1 MIDNFFKEYKSLVK
15 AQFEFMP
22 CFEYWKR
29 TLMEYST
36 RLFTYTGLPDSIPA
50 HEIDT
55 IAFLKGY
62 CPLVQIIENGKS
74 TWIAAFSSGMFG
86 LTDYFDQFK
95 KVNFNTPLH
104 FGERTIGK
112 NAVII
117 PNNSLKIPLIWKIE
131 HYAAQ
136 LAHVDISI
144 IAELVNDREIDYME
158 AINSGAAE
166 AAKQIYSDRYN
177 GRPSALVNKGF
188 TQFQHNFIAARSQD
202 QSGKLWDLR
211 NNILSGFLEEIGVK
225 KSYDKRER
233 QITSE
238 IQADD
243 TMLNLNISD
252 MLESRQTAM
261 EEFNALTG
269 YNVKV
274 TSNIDY
280 MEEGGKIDIEGI
292 T

>member
-1 MIDNFFKEYKSLVK
+1 MVK

-29 TLMEYST
+29 ALFEYSV
-36 RLFTYTGLPDSIPA
+36 RLFSYEGLPDTIPA

-62 CPLVQIIENGKS
+62 CPLVQIADNGKLN
-74 TWIAAFSSGMFG
+74 WIAAYSSGQFG
-86 LTDYFDQFK
+86 LTDYFDIFK

-104 FGERTIGK
+104 FGERTIGE

-117 PNNSLKIPLIWKIE
+117 PNTSLKIPLIWKIE

-136 LAHVDISI
+136 LAHVDLSL

-158 AINSGAAE
+158 AINSAAAE
-166 AAKQIYSDRYN
+166 AAKEVYNARYN
-177 GRPSALVNKGF
+177 GNPKVIINKGF
-188 TQFQHNFIAARSQD
+188 SQFKHNFVSARSQD
-202 QSGKLWDLR
+202 QSEKLWQLR
-211 NNILSGFLEEIGVK
+211 NNILAGYLEEIGIK
-225 KSYDKRER
+225 KSFDKRER

-243 TMLNLNISD
+243 KMLSLNISD
-252 MLESRQTAM
+252 MLEVRQKAF
-261 EEFNALTG
+261 EEFNTLTG
-269 YNVKV
+269 LNVKV
-274 TSNIDY
+274 TCNIDY
-280 MEEGGKIDIEGI
+280 LKDGDIDVE
-292 T
+292 TTP